1 MCEPTTIAAV
11 AALAISA
18 AGALVTHAETNKAA
32 ARQEQAIQ
40 DGLAKDRAS
49 TARQYQQIQES
60 AMDEQA
66 QLHTNYLIDSARLNA
81 IAGESGL
88 GGLSQERIQQ
98 EAANN
103 SASDMATLEQNR
115 VRQGEAAASQGLA
128 RATQAGVQMAG
139 IRRASALGTGLQIA
153 GAAAKAYGDVK
164 PSPAPDK
171 GAYTGIGDGYGKWNP
186 SPAQKGF
193 DW

>member
-1 MCEPTTIAAV
+1 M
-11 AALAISA
+11 LAISA
-18 AGALVTHAETNKAA
+18 ATAA
-32 ARQEQAIQ
+32 VSYSEGEKQAQRQEQAIQ
-40 DGLAKDRAS
+40 DGLAKDRAA

-66 QLHTNYLIDSARLNA
+66 QLQTNYLIDSARLNA

-115 VRQGEAAASQGLA
+115 VRQGEAASSQGLA
-128 RATQAGVQMAG
+128 RATQAGVQLAG
-139 IRRASALGTGLQIA
+139 IKHPSALGAGLQIA
-153 GAAAKAYGDVK
+153 GAAASAYGM
-164 PSPAPDK
+164 
-171 GAYTGIGDGYGKWNP
+171 TGTKTTPKAAVN
-186 SPAQKGF
+186 AKE
-193 DW
+193 